1 MMKKIFL
8 EDLKEFA
15 KFEIAKIEEIII
27 QKRMSMKS

>member
-1 MMKKIFL
+1 MMKKKNL

-15 KFEIAKIEEIII
+15 KFEIAKIEEIN